1 MDLLLNVRIPIN
13 IFTLFYPPSPSHAEM
28 IVDDKLNYFH
38 LFHILS
44 QLHNDLNVKICEVRE
59 IEGRS
64 HQSLLIIAQSV

>member
-13 IFTLFYPPSPSHAEM
+13 IFTLFYPPSHAEM
-28 IVDDKLNYFH
+28 IVDDKLNYIH

-44 QLHNDLNVKICEVRE
+44 QLHNCDLNVKICEVRE

-64 HQSLLIIAQSV
+64 HQSL